1 MSKPTPDLSVL
12 SGSQS
17 KPPAAT
23 SSSDDPPYADFGI
36 RIAKDG
42 TWYHNG
48 LPFTRMPLVKLFC
61 TVLKRAENGD
71 YLLATPV
78 ERGKIEVEDA
88 PFVAVE
94 MQAEGSGRDQNL
106 KFRTN
111 IDEWVTADEEHS
123 LWLQFSDRDD
133 GAGEAEDQEPRPYV
147 MVRPGLEALI
157 VRSVFYDLI
166 ELAEEQSDGSL
177 AVWSGG
183 KLHSLGQAT
192 A

>member
-1 MSKPTPDLSVL
+1 MSNPTPDLSIL
-12 SGSQS
+12 TDG
-17 KPPAAT
+17 KAGNPNREPNGAEPPT
-23 SSSDDPPYADFGI
+23 DFGI

-48 LPFTRMPLVKLFC
+48 LPFRRMALVKLFS

-71 YLLATPV
+71 YLLVTPV
-78 ERGKIEVEDA
+78 ERGTVEVEDA

-94 MQAEGSGRDQNL
+94 MLAEGEGRGQTL

-111 IDEWVTADEEHS
+111 LDEWVTADADHPI
-123 LWLQFSDRDD
+123 WLVIGDD
-133 GAGEAEDQEPRPYV
+133 HAEPRPYV

-157 VRSVFYDLI
+157 VRSVFYDLV
-166 ELAEEQSDGSL
+166 ELAEEKPDSSL

-183 KLHSLGQAT
+183 TLHHLGQGEA
-192 A
+192 

>member
-1 MSKPTPDLSVL
+1 MQRRALSLSKPTPDLSML
-12 SGSQS
+12 KGGA
-17 KPPAAT
+17 PPPRRIPT
-23 SSSDDPPYADFGI
+23 DDLPCGDFGI

-42 TWYHNG
+42 TWFHNG
-48 LPFTRMPLVKLFC
+48 LPFQRMALVKLFS
-61 TVLKRAENGD
+61 TIMQRAENGD

-78 ERGKIEVEDA
+78 ERGTIDVEDA

-94 MQAEGSGRDQNL
+94 MDVAGQGEAHALR
-106 KFRTN
+106 FRTN
-111 IDEWVTADEEHS
+111 IDEWVTADADHPV
-123 LWLQFSDRDD
+123 WLVIDSNS
-133 GAGEAEDQEPRPYV
+133 EEPRPYI

-166 ELAEEQSDGSL
+166 ELAAEQPDGRL

-183 KLHSLGQAT
+183 ILHHLGQAD